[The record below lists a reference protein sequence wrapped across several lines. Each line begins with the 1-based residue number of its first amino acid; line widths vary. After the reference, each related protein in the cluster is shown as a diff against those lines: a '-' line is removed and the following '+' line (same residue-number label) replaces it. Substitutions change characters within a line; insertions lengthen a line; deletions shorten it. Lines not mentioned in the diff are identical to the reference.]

1 MGEHVIKAFKSNHPD
16 VVDVYSKWD
25 NAFSYYSNFY
35 PESLYHI
42 CKQNGITLRQLEY
55 NESQKDK
62 NQCDW
67 ESAVARN
74 MMRYFVDEGNDIL
87 TAEDFY
93 KALVNSNM
101 KNTKVS
107 AVSLQKNECEV
118 DGDKIVNISNY
129 HSIEFNREGMKLWQ
143 YCAIGSG
150 NFQSFSK
157 NWSSIRIKS
166 GDSFHQMCR

>member
-1 MGEHVIKAFKSNHPD
+1 
-16 VVDVYSKWD
+16 
-25 NAFSYYSNFY
+25 
-35 PESLYHI
+35 
-42 CKQNGITLRQLEY
+42 
-55 NESQKDK
+55 
-62 NQCDW
+62 
-67 ESAVARN
+67 

-87 TAEDFY
+87 TVEDIY
-93 KALVNSNM
+93 KAFVNSNM

-107 AVSLQKNECEV
+107 VASLQKNECEV

-129 HSIEFNREGMKLWQ
+129 HSTEFTREGMKLWQ
-143 YCAIGSG
+143 YCGIGSG